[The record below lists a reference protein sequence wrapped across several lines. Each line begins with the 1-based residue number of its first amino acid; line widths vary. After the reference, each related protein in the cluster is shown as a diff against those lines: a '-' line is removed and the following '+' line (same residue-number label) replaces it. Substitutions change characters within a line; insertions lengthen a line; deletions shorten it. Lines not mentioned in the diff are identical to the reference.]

1 MLNIT
6 SFSLDKNIYT
16 VKHCFIDHKLIASL
30 DPYCK
35 IVQSCQISCK
45 TNKDD
50 KVTFIIK
57 DCNILVDFYE
67 ILMSNCL
74 LEIYIH
80 ESLFRTKLSV
90 DSLLL
95 DDFLK
100 AESVKIGYE
109 NNKIYSE
116 SVSIFLNLEELNLKR
131 AYRSYLKYCVGE
143 GSLDVDFMGHLSNL
157 KIVYGP
163 KTKLIDVENLIIDY
177 NSLNNSGKTPL
188 LSIETDSKCIFE
200 VFNYKNNTI
209 CCLSELFFDLK
220 VLKKFNNDF
229 LLPRENDI
237 NYIIKHFKSVKKAH
251 ECKPKVY
258 LYNINLGY
266 EELRLNIEF
275 FEFNSII
282 NTIFT
287 VFLDD
292 GNHIIVDSAKVKLV
306 VGDILQFQI
315 TNNVRINITNSI
327 LKKINRFFVDIKN
340 IIILSIKEDED
351 SNSSISWILDI
362 DSISFN
368 VFDMNLNEILAI
380 YILKTKICN
389 VKEHGGDETVR
400 KLYLKINDIQID
412 NQVIKNTYP
421 VLLYKTKSNDII
433 EGNLLYYYNNS
444 TLFIKKTDLKFEEM
458 RLNIEGKHLENI
470 LEVYKVENVES
481 TSLKTN
487 VESFMN
493 TCVTVKDFHISDL
506 SVKINYLMKSGDN
519 LKDKMLFF
527 VMNNISDFNLS
538 IDKLNIS
545 HYRTDMNGLFDIVYG
560 FYKNEIYNNL
570 FKVFGHI
577 DLLGNVGTL
586 TNTISGTIKENVK
599 KKTGFF
605 KGSKILLKNTFLGVT
620 NTLGKISTSVKNNAS
635 LLTFDKEFADTSEF
649 HPYAYD
655 VHLPLPFKQNEN
667 NLNLIMK
674 GTEKL
679 ISSVYSGVL
688 GVAKKPY
695 DGSASGVGGVIV
707 GLGKGVIGAISKPVV
722 GASELFSNCVQCMG
736 GGPVVIR
743 RMMYPMY
750 TVDKIDKY
758 DIDQASSFYIFVTFL
773 NKLEGEE
780 FIDGSFGHFR
790 GECLLI
796 LTNLRL
802 IVSTEISIFEF
813 DPFEIDIDTR
823 EMNKFIICKEEVT
836 VNKKRFIKNL
846 CEFLM

>member
-1 MLNIT
+1 
-6 SFSLDKNIYT
+6 
-16 VKHCFIDHKLIASL
+16 
-30 DPYCK
+30 
-35 IVQSCQISCK
+35 
-45 TNKDD
+45 
-50 KVTFIIK
+50 
-57 DCNILVDFYE
+57 
-67 ILMSNCL
+67 MSNCL
-74 LEIYIH
+74 LEIFMNKL
-80 ESLFRTKLSV
+80 EFKTKLSI
-90 DSLLL
+90 DSLSL

-100 AESVKIGYE
+100 AESLKIGYE

-116 SVSIFLNLEELNLKR
+116 SVNVFVNLEDLNLKR
-131 AYRSYLKYCVGE
+131 AYRSYLKYCVGD
-143 GSLDVDFMGHLSNL
+143 GSLDVDIMSHLSNF

-163 KTKLIDVENLIIDY
+163 KTNLIEVDNLLIDF
-177 NSLNNSGKTPL
+177 NSLNNSSKTPI
-188 LSIETDSKCIFE
+188 LSIESDSKCVFE
-200 VFNYKNNTI
+200 VFNYKSNI
-209 CCLSELFFDLK
+209 VCCLSELFLDLK

-237 NYIIKHFKSVKKAH
+237 NYIIKHFKSVKKVNESQH
-251 ECKPKVY
+251 KVY
-258 LYNINLGY
+258 LYNVDFGY

-275 FEFNSII
+275 FEFNSVI
-282 NTIFT
+282 NIIFT

-292 GNHIIVDSAKVKLV
+292 GKHIIVDSAKVKLLV
-306 VGDILQFQI
+306 DDILQFQI
-315 TNNVRINITNSI
+315 TNNLRINITNSI

-340 IIILSIKEDED
+340 IIILSIKENED
-351 SNSSISWILDI
+351 NMSSINWILDVE
-362 DSISFN
+362 SISLN

-380 YILKTKICN
+380 YAVKTKICN
-389 VKEHGGDETVR
+389 VKEHDGDETVR

-421 VLLYKTKSNDII
+421 VLLYKTKSNDVI

-470 LEVYKVENVES
+470 LEVFKVENIES
-481 TSLKTN
+481 TSSKTN

-493 TCVTVKDFHISDL
+493 TCVTVKDFHIGDL
-506 SVKINYLMKSGDN
+506 NLKINYLMKSGDN
-519 LKDKMLFF
+519 LKDKMMFF

-545 HYRTDMNGLFDIVYG
+545 HYRTDMNGLFEIVYG

-570 FKVFGHI
+570 FKVVGHI

-635 LLTFDKEFADTSEF
+635 LLTFDKEFTDTSEF

-655 VHLPLPFKQNEN
+655 VHLPLPFKQSEN

-688 GVAKKPY
+688 GMAKKPY
-695 DGSASGVGGVIV
+695 DGSTNGVSGVIV

-743 RMMYPMY
+743 RMMYSMY
-750 TVDKIDKY
+750 TVDKIGKY
-758 DIDQASSFYIFVTFL
+758 DIDQASSFYVFVSFL

-802 IVSTEISIFEF
+802 IVTTEISVFEF

-823 EMNKFIICKEEVT
+823 AMNKFMICEEEVI